1 MMMTVTQIEWLGG
14 PWDGSTFDAPDGV
27 TQIEITLSAAVL
39 PNRYIE
45 AESAEIDDAERD
57 VQVPKGSVP
66 TRTLTLPIHRRM
78 SDGVFIVKYSEI
90 TDD

>member
-1 MMMTVTQIEWLGG
+1 MAVAEIEWWGG
-14 PWDGSTFDAPDGV
+14 PWDGSTFAAPDGV

-45 AESAEIDDAERD
+45 AEADDTERD
-57 VQVPKGSVP
+57 VPVPNGMVP

-78 SDGVFIVKYSEI
+78 SDGAFIVRYSEI
-90 TDD
+90 TDA